1 LLRSS
6 FLINIFVS
14 AVLAAAL
21 LLTYLYTIVHPAYS
35 DLLIENAEDEAVR
48 FASFLVASQ
57 NLDKPITRI
66 NLPQE
71 IKVEVGRLFGDELLI
86 KLRIFSPQGEIVY
99 STVPEEI
106 GTLNKH
112 PYFHEKVAR
121 GNIYSKTVKKDSL
134 SAEMQIVPSDLV
146 ETYVPIMAEDRFLG
160 AIETYYDITSSNQE
174 LAALTQHSLSLL
186 GTLALILLS
195 LLYYALHHADLS
207 IRGRKEAEESLK
219 RANEELEL
227 RVTERAG
234 ELLKVNTN
242 LTREI
247 AERTLSQ
254 MALSEALAEMHGDK
268 EKIAGILRSV
278 NDGLLVIDSE
288 NKIVMM
294 NRPAENIL
302 AVRQT
307 EMIGTPLSQA
317 IKDTNLCNILTSL
330 ISSQTIPTLDFNSPD
345 TASGQNNIYQAR
357 TSQLRNEAGSV
368 HGTVILMQK
377 VTQERQLEQM
387 KVDFLAMAAHELST
401 PLATIIGYADLLAG
415 EDKPEISADL
425 QKESLMYIHDKANA
439 LSRIVDDLLDI
450 SRAESGL
457 DLSINKV
464 SFDLNQMM
472 KSTVRHYSETNT
484 SHSIVLK
491 QTIPN
496 GEILA
501 DPTRMGQV
509 LDNLIINAIKYT
521 PNGGHIHIS
530 DWRDDNFHHFEIQ
543 DDGVGMT
550 PDQILHIFDKFYRAD
565 VSNTAKPGIGLGMS
579 ITKHIIEGHG
589 GSISVTSEPG
599 RGTEIRF
606 SLPRCIPERI

>member
-1 LLRSS
+1 LLRSR

-14 AVLAAAL
+14 AVFAASL
-21 LLTYLYTIVHPAYS
+21 LLTYLYTVVHPAYA
-35 DLLIENAEDEAVR
+35 DILIENAEDEAIR
-48 FASFLVASQ
+48 FASFLIASQ
-57 NLDKPITRI
+57 NLDKPISRI
-66 NLPQE
+66 NLPTE
-71 IKVEVGRLFGDELLI
+71 IRAEVGRLHGDELLI
-86 KLRIFSPQGEIVY
+86 KIRIFSPQGEIVY
-99 STVPEEI
+99 STIPKEI

-112 PYFHEKVAR
+112 PYFHEEVAL
-121 GNIYSKTVKKDSL
+121 GNIYSKTVKKDSM
-134 SAEMQIVPSDLV
+134 SAEMQIVPTDLV
-146 ETYVPIMAEDRFLG
+146 ETYVPIMSEGRFLG
-160 AIETYYDITSSNQE
+160 AIETYYDVTSSNQE

-207 IRGRKEAEESLK
+207 IRGKKEAEESLK

-227 RVTERAG
+227 RVAERAG
-234 ELLKVNTN
+234 ELLKANTN

-278 NDGLLVIDSE
+278 NDGLLVIDSD

-307 EMIGTPLSQA
+307 EVIGTPLSQA
-317 IKDTNLCNILTSL
+317 IKDTNLRNILTSL
-330 ISSQTIPTLDFNSPD
+330 LSSQTISPLDFKSPD
-345 TASGQNNIYQAR
+345 TASGQQNIYQAR
-357 TSQLRNEAGSV
+357 TSQLRDKEGSV

-377 VTQERQLEQM
+377 VTQERQIEQM
-387 KVDFLAMAAHELST
+387 KADFLAMAAHELST
-401 PLATIIGYADLLAG
+401 PLATIIGYADLLTG
-415 EDKPEISADL
+415 EDKPEISAEL
-425 QKESLMYIHDKANA
+425 QQESLMYIHDKANA
-439 LSRIVDDLLDI
+439 LARMVDDLLDI
-450 SRAESGL
+450 SRAESGQ

-464 SFDLNQMM
+464 SFDLNQML
-472 KSTVRHYSETNT
+472 KSTVRHYSETSS
-484 SHSIVLK
+484 SHSIVHK
-491 QTIPN
+491 QTVPN

-521 PNGGHIHIS
+521 PTGGYIHIS
-530 DWRDDNFHHFEIQ
+530 DWRDENFHHIEIK

-550 PDQILHIFDKFYRAD
+550 PDQILHVFDKFYRAD
-565 VSNTAKPGIGLGMS
+565 ASNTAKPGIGLGMS

-589 GSISVTSEPG
+589 GAISVTSEPG
-599 RGTEIRF
+599 RGTEILF
-606 SLPRCIPERI
+606 NLPRCVSERH